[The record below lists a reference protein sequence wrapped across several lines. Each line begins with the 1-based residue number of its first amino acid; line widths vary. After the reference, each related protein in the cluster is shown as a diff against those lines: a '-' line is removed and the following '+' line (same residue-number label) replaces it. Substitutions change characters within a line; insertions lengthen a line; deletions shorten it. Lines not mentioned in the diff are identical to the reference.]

1 MKRLRW
7 QLLIIFLTGLVIG
20 VLLITEQPG
29 KLPSVVQPQEGGVYT
44 EALTGSLER
53 LNPVLDFYNQPDKD
67 VDSLIY
73 SGLLKFDSRGLPEGD
88 LAQSWGVSQDGTIYN
103 FVLRSDARWQDGQP
117 VTTLDV
123 TFTID
128 LLRNGGS
135 VVPADLQAFWQKVKV
150 TALSP
155 TAMQFILP
163 EAYAPFLDYLT
174 FGVLPQHLLNGK
186 KIDDLVN
193 DPFNLAPIGSGPYQ
207 FDHLIIENGQIAGV
221 ALKASAY
228 NKTSDNGPFIS
239 QIVFRYYPTSSEAF
253 AAYQQGDVQGIG
265 DVTADILPN
274 VMKTPD
280 LSLYTARQPEITM
293 ILFNLNNNDVSFLQ
307 NKDVRRALL
316 MGLDRQAIIDH
327 LLQGQATITDGP
339 ILPGT
344 WAYYDNLQSVA
355 YDPDAARALLVTAGY
370 SLPKDG
376 TVRQDKNGTA
386 IHFSL
391 SYPDDDLHKAIAEK
405 IQSYWQALNV
415 EVDLEALPYD
425 KLISERLSP
434 HSYQAAL
441 VDLSL
446 SDSPDPDPYP
456 FWDEEQITGGQN
468 YSQWDNHL
476 ASEYLEEA
484 RTTTDLDTRIR
495 MYDNFQVVFSQELPA
510 LPLYNLVYTYAV
522 DQQVKGVS
530 VGPLYDPSD
539 RFSSVTGWY
548 LVARSSSTTETAP
561 NK

>member
-73 SGLLKFDSRGLPEGD
+73 SGLLKFDDRGLPVGD

-103 FVLRSDARWQDGQP
+103 VVLRSDARWQDGQP
-117 VTTLDV
+117 VTALDV

-135 VVPADLQAFWQKVKV
+135 IVPADLQAFWQKVKV

-155 TAMQFILP
+155 TALQFILP
-163 EAYAPFLDYLT
+163 EAYAPFQDYLT
-174 FGVLPQHLLNGK
+174 FGVLPQHLLKDK

-193 DPFNLAPIGSGPYQ
+193 DSFNLAPVGSGPYA
-207 FDHLIIENGQIAGV
+207 FDHLVIENGQIAGV
-221 ALKASAY
+221 ALKAAS
-228 NKTSDNGPFIS
+228 TGSDGKGPFIS
-239 QIVFRYYPTSSEAF
+239 QIVFRYYPDSASAW

-265 DVTADILPN
+265 DVTSDILPD
-274 VMKTPD
+274 VLKASG
-280 LSLYTARQPEITM
+280 LSIYTARQPEMSM
-293 ILFNLNNNDVSFLQ
+293 ILFNLNNSDVTFLQ
-307 NKDVRRALL
+307 DKDVRRALL
-316 MGLDRQAIIDH
+316 MGVDRQAIIDH
-327 LLQGQATITDGP
+327 LLLGQAIIAIGP

-344 WAYYDNLQSVA
+344 WAYYDGQQSVS

-376 TVRQDKNGTA
+376 TVRANKDGVEM
-386 IHFSL
+386 HFTL
-391 SYPDDDLHKAIAEK
+391 AYPDDDLHKALAQK

-415 EVDLEALPYD
+415 TVDLEALPYD
-425 KLISERLSP
+425 QLISDRLSA
-434 HSYQAAL
+434 HNYQAAL

-446 SDSPDPDPYP
+446 SNSPDPDPYP

-468 YSQWDNHL
+468 YSQWDNRL

-510 LPLYNLVYTYAV
+510 LPLYYPVYTYAV
-522 DQQVKGVS
+522 DQQVSGVS
-530 VGPLYDPSD
+530 IGPLYNPSD
-539 RFSSVTGWY
+539 RFSSVASWY
-548 LVARSSSTTETAP
+548 LIARSSSTTETAP
-561 NK
+561 SK